1 MTVAKI
7 PKLNPNDLANYVTY
21 NPETGVLRRARTSGY
36 RGQHKIGE
44 IVGWRTKFGYR
55 YVKLD
60 GESIMAHRLA
70 FAIMTGRWPEDEID
84 HINGKRDDNRWEN
97 LRAATRT
104 ENRWNTDKRKDNKSG
119 FKGVHAHGDKWRAAI
134 QHNKQRIDLGIFD
147 TAQQASDAY
156 VKRQNELHKEFAR
169 VGIEAKQRLK
179 RTNLLDSGLDVEWQ
193 SWPHGEE
200 RPLLWANGCVDATA
214 EFFDQIAS
222 WYPRFS
228 VRVCQDQPEA
238 VLRGRRLIEV
248 LQEYC

>member
-1 MTVAKI
+1 
-7 PKLNPNDLANYVTY
+7 
-21 NPETGVLRRARTSGY
+21 
-36 RGQHKIGE
+36 
-44 IVGWRTKFGYR
+44 
-55 YVKLD
+55 
-60 GESIMAHRLA
+60 MAHRLA